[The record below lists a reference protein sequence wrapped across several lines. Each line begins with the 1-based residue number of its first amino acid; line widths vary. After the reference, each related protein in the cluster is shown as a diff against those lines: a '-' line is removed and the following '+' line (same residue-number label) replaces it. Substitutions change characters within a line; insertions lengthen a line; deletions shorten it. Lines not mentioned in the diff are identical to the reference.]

1 MEEVWRRTS
10 DERAPASR
18 PPCGDTV
25 AALCGPAACSAA
37 PASPDQ
43 GLTVRFRRQSML
55 ETAGAI
61 AAEAW
66 DGAAQEGYSGPLLA
80 VGIGRGS
87 HGASPAC
94 TGTHELRACT
104 GLYGPA
110 PLGCTSRYVPR
121 RRRTHVGRTARGPQ
135 QARRRPIGRGQGQLL
150 QKRNGLAA
158 TNERYYCRD
167 TAGLLICAHM

>member
-10 DERAPASR
+10 DERALASR

-25 AALCGPAACSAA
+25 TKLCGPAACSAA

-43 GLTVRFRRQSML
+43 GLTVRCRRQSTP

-61 AAEAW
+61 AVEAW
-66 DGAAQEGYSGPLLA
+66 DGAAWEGYSGPLLA

-94 TGTHELRACT
+94 TNTHELRACT
-104 GLYGPA
+104 AGGTL
-110 PLGCTSRYVPR
+110 RYVPR
-121 RRRTHVGRTARGPQ
+121 RRRTHVGRTARGSQ

-150 QKRNGLAA
+150 QKREMPC
-158 TNERYYCRD
+158 NER
-167 TAGLLICAHM
+167 

>member
-25 AALCGPAACSAA
+25 AALCGPAAYSAA

-61 AAEAW
+61 AAETW

-121 RRRTHVGRTARGPQ
+121 RRRTHVGRTARGAP
-135 QARRRPIGRGQGQLL
+135 AGSTASNRQGPGPAAAEE
-150 QKRNGLAA
+150 KWPA